1 MLGTTQVWGKN
12 ACQPGMGRPY
22 LIKVS
27 NDLIEEAQT
36 LDTHVVAIQLDVEV
50 IKVRDGGE
58 HDPHL

>member
-1 MLGTTQVWGKN
+1 
-12 ACQPGMGRPY
+12 MGRPY